1 MALRVIII
9 LALLS
14 LLAACGA
21 LPPIDSAPVDTDSD
35 DDSTL
40 QLPPR
45 TAPPQPDSV
54 PVPATATATAATAV
68 DQLIDEA
75 KVAMGQQL
83 LGKASALVERA
94 LRLAPQ
100 DPRAYFSLA
109 QIRHQQGQSAQVPP
123 LLQKAKALAGD
134 DTVLTKAISQFEQ
147 SRLR

>member
-54 PVPATATATAATAV
+54 PATATAATAV

>member
-1 MALRVIII
+1 M
-9 LALLS
+9 ALLS

-54 PVPATATATAATAV
+54 PATATAATAV

>member
-45 TAPPQPDSV
+45 TAPPQRDSV
-54 PVPATATATAATAV
+54 PATATAATAV

>member
-45 TAPPQPDSV
+45 TAPTQRDSV
-54 PVPATATATAATAV
+54 PATAATAV

>member
-45 TAPPQPDSV
+45 TAPTQRDSV
-54 PVPATATATAATAV
+54 PATAATAV

-134 DTVLTKAISQFEQ
+134 DTVLTKAISRFEQ

>member
-54 PVPATATATAATAV
+54 PATATATAATAV

-100 DPRAYFSLA
+100 DPRAYISLA